1 MNHLIDV
8 SHEGPYAAAT
18 SCFPI
23 TGNKET
29 RTAYCK
35 GKRVFV
41 ADTPVGRRVVAL
53 VHLGRMRVKR
63 KQTAEKRP
71 GRLIA
76 YWMDVVTGTLYQLKT
91 GIAVSSDELYLWGI
105 HKDQSAIDALIARK
119 FRMSDE

>member
-1 MNHLIDV
+1 MNHMIDV

-29 RTAYCK
+29 RSAYCK
-35 GKRVFV
+35 EKRVYV
-41 ADTPVGRRVVAL
+41 AETPVGRRVVAL
-53 VHLGRMRVKR
+53 VHLGRMRIRR
-63 KQTAEKRP
+63 KQEAKKRP

-76 YWMDVVTGTLYQLKT
+76 YWMDVITGTLYQLKT
-91 GIAVSSDELYLWGI
+91 GMAISSDELYLWGI
-105 HKDQSAIDALIARK
+105 HKDKVAIDALIARK

>member
-8 SHEGPYAAAT
+8 SHEGPYAAAN
-18 SCFPI
+18 SCFPT

-29 RTAYCK
+29 RTMYCK
-35 GKRVFV
+35 GKRLFL
-41 ADTPVGRRVVAL
+41 ADTPVGKRIVAL

-63 KQTAEKRP
+63 RQPQSRRD

-105 HKDQSAIDALIARK
+105 HKDPAAVDQLIAKK
-119 FRMSDE
+119 FRMSDV